1 MLQGLEHVRMEKQ
14 PQAAQAT
21 LFARGKVK
29 HYLHCF
35 HGLRRIIAYHSNVN
49 SSESIIVYP
58 HVACCLC
65 AFCVRVQVRDA
76 ARGTNSQ
83 DRKRSHS
90 LYLVRLELNK
100 IWHGVASLDLSD
112 FQRFLGIR
120 ESLFFGS
127 HVSFGVLWEFGKAGA
142 ILKAVLC
149 ALMCLL

>member
-76 ARGTNSQ
+76 ARGTKGSE
-83 DRKRSHS
+83 RSLRS
-90 LYLVRLELNK
+90 LRSTLKTGSEVTLCT
-100 IWHGVASLDLSD
+100 LSD
-112 FQRFLGIR
+112 LNSTRFGMAWHHLI
-120 ESLFFGS
+120 SQISSAF
-127 HVSFGVLWEFGKAGA
+127 
-142 ILKAVLC
+142 
-149 ALMCLL
+149 